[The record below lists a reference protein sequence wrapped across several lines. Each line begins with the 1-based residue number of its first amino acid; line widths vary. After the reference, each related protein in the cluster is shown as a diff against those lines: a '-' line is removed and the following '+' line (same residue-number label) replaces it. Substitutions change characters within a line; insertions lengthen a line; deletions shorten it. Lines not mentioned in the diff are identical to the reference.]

1 MPKRKQ
7 VTISVLEDV
16 VKKSAQKTG
25 MPMDDKK
32 AKQLA
37 KCLKGMISDLK
48 KPPKKNDDSFDNPED
63 QFFITLLSG
72 L

>member
-7 VTISVLEDV
+7 VTISALEDI

-25 MPMDDKK
+25 VPMDDKK
-32 AKQLA
+32 SKQLA

-48 KPPKKNDDSFDNPED
+48 KPPKNDDSFDNNED
-63 QFFITLLSG
+63 QFFITLLSD